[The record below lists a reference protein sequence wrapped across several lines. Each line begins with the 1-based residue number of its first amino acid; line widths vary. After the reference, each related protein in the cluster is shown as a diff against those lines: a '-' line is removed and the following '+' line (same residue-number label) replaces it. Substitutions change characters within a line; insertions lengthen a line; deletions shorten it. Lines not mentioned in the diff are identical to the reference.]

1 MMNMNTGAK
10 VVTARDVANAVG
22 CSVAS
27 VRQVCLTDKSKISLS
42 NNLRNKIE
50 KAIKE
55 LGYSSTLVHQQF
67 MGKAHE
73 KQFALNH
80 AGFKDKQELDA
91 HMLALRS
98 MGYSNAQIGKKVGL
112 THASVIYHIGTQP
125 ADMTAENQLAAQ
137 KHRARENQRRKV
149 FVDTHLVR
157 TYNDMIVECQ
167 QLHEQITGLSA
178 KAEQLES
185 KIEEMR
191 PQVAGAKLSTVEPM
205 MIQRTSHVSIDTALQ

>member
-10 VVTARDVANAVG
+10 VVTARDIANAVG
-22 CSVAS
+22 CSVSS
-27 VRQVCLTDKSKISLS
+27 VRQVCLTDKSKINLS
-42 NNLRNKIE
+42 DKLREKIE

-55 LGYSSTLVHQQF
+55 YGYNTTLVHQQC
-67 MGKAHE
+67 MRKAIE
-73 KQFALNH
+73 KNFALHH
-80 AGFKDKQELDA
+80 AGFKDRQELDA

-112 THASVIYHIGTQP
+112 TYNTVFNHIGAQP
-125 ADMTAENQLAAQ
+125 VDMTVENQLAAQ

>member
-1 MMNMNTGAK
+1 MMNMNTGDK
-10 VVTARDVANAVG
+10 VVTVRDVANAVG

-27 VRQVCLTDKSKISLS
+27 VLKANLTDKSKVSLS
-42 NNLRNKIE
+42 NDLLKKIE
-50 KAIKE
+50 KAKKE
-55 LGYSSTLVHQQF
+55 LGYSSTLVHQQCAR
-67 MGKAHE
+67 KATE
-73 KQFALNH
+73 KKFELNH
-80 AGFKDKQELDA
+80 AGFKNRQELDA
-91 HMLALRS
+91 HMLVLRS

-112 THASVIYHIGTQP
+112 TRASVIYHIGTQP
-125 ADMTAENQLAAQ
+125 VDMTVENQLAAQ

-205 MIQRTSHVSIDTALQ
+205 TIQRTSHVSIDTALQ